1 MEQSPDLSAAINAG
15 RKVVCLRSI
24 SKIYGLGGLRVG
36 YAYGA
41 PELIALL
48 HRVRQPFNVNAAAQ
62 AAATAALDDL
72 EFVAMCRTENEV
84 GRQVLCEGLTA
95 LGFKTVGGAANFVLS
110 RVGSSAE
117 VFEALQRRGLI
128 VRPLAPYGMPE
139 YVRITIGRS
148 EENERLLSVLRELLK
163 SGEITSVR

>member
-1 MEQSPDLSAAINAG
+1 
-15 RKVVCLRSI
+15 
-24 SKIYGLGGLRVG
+24 
-36 YAYGA
+36 
-41 PELIALL
+41 
-48 HRVRQPFNVNAAAQ
+48 
-62 AAATAALDDL
+62 
-72 EFVAMCRTENEV
+72 MCRTENEV

-163 SGEITSVR
+163 SGEITSCPMSAGVDQLFRLIERGGADVGAACISGDVRNQFGKVPLWRCERPGAGAIEAPPWHCSSD